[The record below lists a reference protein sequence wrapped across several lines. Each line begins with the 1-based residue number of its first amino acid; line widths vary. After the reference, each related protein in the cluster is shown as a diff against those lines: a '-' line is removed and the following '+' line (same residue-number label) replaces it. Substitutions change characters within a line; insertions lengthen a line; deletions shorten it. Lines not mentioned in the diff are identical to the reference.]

1 MAQADPIAIIEQLA
15 LTPSGRPQPL
25 SGGDIGDLWRVDT
38 DQGAVVVKQATAYAI
53 QAEADGLQA
62 LRDANTP
69 LIIPEL
75 LGVFD
80 DVLVME
86 YLTPTR
92 GTPQSATQLGEGLRQ
107 LHANTADEHGWQVD
121 NAAGNTRQ
129 INTRYRD
136 GRVFQREC
144 RLLPLGRAC
153 RDQGGL
159 DGTSFDRLERLAHEL
174 ENWLPDA
181 PASLLHGDLWLGN
194 VHFCDRGA
202 ALIDPAVY
210 RHYPDVDIAALELFG
225 KPPQETFEA
234 YWDGAPPENWPMRRT
249 LFQLYPLLNH
259 LLMFGGGY
267 RSAVTRAID
276 QLLQP

>member
-1 MAQADPIAIIEQLA
+1 MAQPDPIAIIEQLD
-15 LTPSGRPQPL
+15 LTPTGRPQPL
-25 SGGDIGDLWRVDT
+25 SGGDIGELWRVDT
-38 DQGAVVVKQATAYAI
+38 NQGSVVVKHATAYAI

-62 LRDANTP
+62 LRDAGTD
-69 LIIPEL
+69 LIVPEL

-86 YLTPTR
+86 YLAPAR
-92 GTPQSATQLGEGLRQ
+92 GTARSATRLGEGLRQ
-107 LHANTADEHGWQVD
+107 LHANTADEHGWSVD

-129 INTRYRD
+129 VNTRHAD

-159 DGTSFDRLERLAHEL
+159 DRAGFERLERLAHGL
-174 ENWLPDA
+174 EAWLPDV

-194 VHFCDRGA
+194 VHFCERGP

-210 RHYPDVDIAALELFG
+210 RHYPDVDLAALELFG
-225 KPPQETFEA
+225 APPEETFEA
-234 YWDGAPPENWPMRRT
+234 YWDGAAPDDWPLRRT

-267 RSAVTRAID
+267 RGAVERAID
-276 QLLQP
+276 QVLQG